1 MQGCHDETS
10 HQGRDRTVSLVRERF
25 YWDTLY
31 KDTSDYVAQCPR
43 CLRRKGTTRPALLQP
58 FFATQ
63 PLEIIHLDHLTLEPC
78 KGQFESV
85 LVVTDHFTRYAQAYA
100 VKNQT
105 ALTTAKVLWEQFL
118 RHYGFPQKI
127 LTDQKVQVLNLNYFQ
142 NL

>member
-1 MQGCHDETS
+1 M
-10 HQGRDRTVSLVRERF
+10 
-25 YWDTLY
+25 
-31 KDTSDYVAQCPR
+31 
-43 CLRRKGTTRPALLQP
+43 QP
-58 FFATQ
+58 FFAIQ

-78 KGQFESV
+78 KGQYESV

-127 LTDQKVQVLNLNYFQ
+127 LTDQGPGFESQLFQELMSMARIEKTENY
-142 NL
+142 